1 MVGGSLGVLRLLSQ
15 LKTGRHDTAEI
26 WLKVALSTKK
36 SFKIKINTTELKD
49 MEFNKYQ
56 PLNIRVV
63 NTIFDIYVC
72 IMPIFKK

>member
-36 SFKIKINTTELKD
+36 IILNK
-49 MEFNKYQ
+49 NKYNRIKGHGIQ
-56 PLNIRVV
+56 
-63 NTIFDIYVC
+63 
-72 IMPIFKK
+72 